1 MLFAKFLKCWKLTHI
16 KNSIF
21 NTTTK
26 LKCHKLKYFGLTAN
40 RVYKFKRKRKNY
52 VKSKQSGFRILYYK
66 IWRILKI
73 DWSSFFK
80 TMNENDFNYFD
91 AITRFKA
98 YQAQRRYRKLFLF
111 FFFLKKNNWN
121 LTEVTGNCS
130 EVCFGLEI
138 WGVLDSTKSGHI
150 DKIRCSVK
158 RLPSC
163 MGYWRVLDYNV
174 EGKLQATWQNKIR
187 YSGKDLRIFLG

>member
-1 MLFAKFLKCWKLTHI
+1 MFMIYFWRHFMKY
-16 KNSIF
+16 KNSE
-21 NTTTK
+21 
-26 LKCHKLKYFGLTAN
+26 N
-40 RVYKFKRKRKNY
+40 RFSEFSLSWKTLLLNLFPCLINPFVINGFYKSKWKRKHY

-111 FFFLKKNNWN
+111 FSFLKKI
-121 LTEVTGNCS
+121 T
-130 EVCFGLEI
+130 EI
-138 WGVLDSTKSGHI
+138 WQKPLETA
-150 DKIRCSVK
+150 
-158 RLPSC
+158 L
-163 MGYWRVLDYNV
+163 
-174 EGKLQATWQNKIR
+174 
-187 YSGKDLRIFLG
+187 